1 MVQKEA
7 LQSELHEAIKAG
19 DALRKDTL
27 RLALTA
33 IKLAE
38 VEKLGPLDESGV
50 LAVLQKEAK
59 VRHEAISD
67 AKKAGRDDLLDE
79 LYAGL
84 DILEAYLPQ
93 PLSEKEVTQ
102 LAKEAITETGASDVK
117 GMGQVMKV
125 LMPRVQG
132 RADGKVVSNIVRAL
146 LQPE

>member
-7 LQSELHEAIKAG
+7 LQSELQEAIKAG

-38 VEKLGPLDESGV
+38 VETRGPLDEHAV
-50 LAVLQKEAK
+50 RAVLQKEAK

-67 AKKAGRDDLLDE
+67 AKKAGRDDLLDN

-84 DILEAYLPQ
+84 EILEGYLPQ
-93 PLSEKEVTQ
+93 PLSDEEVTQ
-102 LAKEAITETGASDVK
+102 IVKEAITETGVSDLK

-125 LMPRVQG
+125 VMPRIQG